1 MTDMEKYEALQE
13 ELKKYRYA
21 VFILS
26 FDEAT
31 VCPKQDKENSLNVID
46 YFQRKIIETTT
57 SDDYFYLLES
67 LLKQEKDLSE
77 VKRLAIKKEH
87 KELEKMRKVPKN
99 VLFDGMEII
108 SKSSLSWEQAR
119 DSLDYTEFEGN
130 LKKLIEYNKTYLS
143 YLEGPYFGYDVLL
156 DEMEEGFTE
165 EMYDAFFAKLEA
177 EILPMMKQILSL
189 PKKYNESICDI
200 RFDID
205 RQKKLTKRVCE
216 LMGYTDEVGYIG
228 ETLHPFTN
236 GGNIHDVR
244 TTTRYEEKLLFSNL
258 YSVMHEV
265 GHALYELQNAPQLN
279 ETCLMGGASC
289 ALHESQSRFYE
300 NYLGRSRAFITFLY
314 PILQELFPEELAAYT
329 LDDIY
334 YYCNDVSAQP
344 YRTEADELTY
354 PFHVLLRYKIEKML
368 FHNEIESQDIEKVFN
383 ALMQEYFGIT
393 PKNKREGCFQ
403 DVHWSSGF
411 GYFPTYAL
419 GSAMSAQFY
428 YAMKKDLDLDAL
440 MAQGN
445 FEPINL
451 WLKEHIHQYGAS
463 KKNLEVLKLATGEDF
478 QPEKYIQYL
487 KEKFKEIYRIS

>member
-21 VFILS
+21 VVILS

-67 LLKQEKDLSE
+67 LLRQEKDLSE

-99 VLFDGMEII
+99 VLFEGMEII

-165 EMYDAFFAKLEA
+165 EMYDVFFAKLEA
-177 EILPMMKQILSL
+177 EILPMMKQILRL

-265 GHALYELQNAPQLN
+265 GHALYELQNAP
-279 ETCLMGGASC
+279 
-289 ALHESQSRFYE
+289 
-300 NYLGRSRAFITFLY
+300 
-314 PILQELFPEELAAYT
+314 
-329 LDDIY
+329 
-334 YYCNDVSAQP
+334 
-344 YRTEADELTY
+344 
-354 PFHVLLRYKIEKML
+354 
-368 FHNEIESQDIEKVFN
+368 
-383 ALMQEYFGIT
+383 
-393 PKNKREGCFQ
+393 
-403 DVHWSSGF
+403 
-411 GYFPTYAL
+411 
-419 GSAMSAQFY
+419 
-428 YAMKKDLDLDAL
+428 
-440 MAQGN
+440 
-445 FEPINL
+445 
-451 WLKEHIHQYGAS
+451 
-463 KKNLEVLKLATGEDF
+463 
-478 QPEKYIQYL
+478 
-487 KEKFKEIYRIS
+487 